1 MLYARHTCHA
11 TAVGTYQ
18 HRSISCYTRFTPGF
32 RDLPTGRAGP
42 ISRCHAEARER
53 GDARRGGGLIEP
65 PGAAGTS
72 LRPSQ
77 TSGAPGQPVDP
88 YDPRRSTAGLTL
100 GERGTR
106 KRSGEMTA
114 RCHRQLGAKSRREAH
129 SIHRGARM
137 VRKWKPRS
145 DRVPPKVH
153 PRSCSRRATELEA
166 NGSTEINRD
175 HVAQTGALEPQDL
188 CGLELPR
195 RAGSHAAVAGSY
207 RTGLAHIAL
216 CSAPICSLE
225 NRFRLGT
232 PVLGKRGCLCEHSVY

>member
-1 MLYARHTCHA
+1 MCGSAGRGDESVSTTPGSLLVLSAEILKL
-11 TAVGTYQ
+11 V
-18 HRSISCYTRFTPGF
+18 TRFTPGF

-88 YDPRRSTAGLTL
+88 YDPRTATAGLTL

-153 PRSCSRRATELEA
+153 PPSCSRRATELEA

-175 HVAQTGALEPQDL
+175 HVAQAGALEPQDL
-188 CGLELPR
+188 CGLGEGAGAAPPR
-195 RAGSHAAVAGSY
+195 R
-207 RTGLAHIAL
+207 
-216 CSAPICSLE
+216 
-225 NRFRLGT
+225 
-232 PVLGKRGCLCEHSVY
+232 